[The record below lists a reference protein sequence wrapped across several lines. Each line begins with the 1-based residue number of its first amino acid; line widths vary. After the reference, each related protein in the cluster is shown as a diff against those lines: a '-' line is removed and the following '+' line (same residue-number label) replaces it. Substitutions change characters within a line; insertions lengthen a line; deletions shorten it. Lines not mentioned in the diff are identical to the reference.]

1 MTALI
6 LQVLMIPVGINV
18 ARKSRDK
25 TTWTLTQ
32 LHWRMWLSIVGAVV
46 GLVLPI
52 LRPAEP
58 GSPNAILCIALT
70 LLSVF
75 VFATALYRK
84 TDLRK
89 VVPHVAMLG

>member
-6 LQVLMIPVGINV
+6 LRVLMIPVGINV

-32 LHWRMWLSIVGAVV
+32 LHWRMWLSIVGFVV
-46 GLVLPI
+46 GLLLPM
-52 LRPAEP
+52 LGPAQP

-70 LLSVF
+70 LLSVL
-75 VFATALYRK
+75 VFAKTLHRK

-89 VVPHVAMLG
+89 VVPHVAMPD

>member
-6 LQVLMIPVGINV
+6 LQVLVILVAINA
-18 ARKSRDK
+18 ARKSRNK

-32 LHWRMWLSIVGAVV
+32 LHWRMWLSIVGAVI
-46 GLVLPI
+46 GLLLPMFG
-52 LRPAEP
+52 PAQP

-70 LLSVF
+70 LLGVF
-75 VFATALYRK
+75 VFAKALYRK

-89 VVPHVAMLG
+89 VVPHVAIPG

>member
-6 LQVLMIPVGINV
+6 LQGLMILVAINV

-25 TTWTLTQ
+25 TTWTLTE
-32 LHWRMWLSIVGAVV
+32 LHWRMWLSIVGGVI
-46 GLVLPI
+46 GLLLPK
-52 LRPAEP
+52 LEPAQP

-70 LLSVF
+70 LLSAF
-75 VFATALYRK
+75 VFAKTLYRK

>member
-6 LQVLMIPVGINV
+6 LQGLMIPVGINV
-18 ARKSRDK
+18 ARKGRDK

-32 LHWRMWLSIVGAVV
+32 LHRRMWLSIVGAVV
-46 GLVLPI
+46 GLLLPM
-52 LRPAEP
+52 LEPAQP

-70 LLSVF
+70 LLSLL
-75 VFATALYRK
+75 VFAKAVYRK

-89 VVPHVAMLG
+89 LVPQVAMLA

>member
-6 LQVLMIPVGINV
+6 LQVLMILVAINV
-18 ARKSRDK
+18 ARKTRST
-25 TTWTLTQ
+25 TTWTFTQ

-46 GLVLPI
+46 GFLLPM
-52 LRPAEP
+52 LEPVQP
-58 GSPNAILCIALT
+58 GSPNAILCIAVS

-75 VFATALYRK
+75 VFAKALYRR

-89 VVPHVAMLG
+89 VVPYVAIPG

>member
-6 LQVLMIPVGINV
+6 LQALMIPVGINV
-18 ARKSRDK
+18 ARKGRNK

-46 GLVLPI
+46 GLLLPM
-52 LRPAEP
+52 LERAQP

-70 LLSVF
+70 PLSVF
-75 VFATALYRK
+75 VFAKTLYRK

-89 VVPHVAMLG
+89 VVPHVAMPG

>member
-18 ARKSRDK
+18 ARKGRNK

-46 GLVLPI
+46 GLLLPVLEP
-52 LRPAEP
+52 EQP
-58 GSPNAILCIALT
+58 GSPNAIL
-70 LLSVF
+70 
-75 VFATALYRK
+75 YRANSSQRARIRENPISQ
-84 TDLRK
+84 D
-89 VVPHVAMLG
+89 

>member
-18 ARKSRDK
+18 ARKGRNK

-46 GLVLPI
+46 GCCCLCWNQ
-52 LRPAEP
+52 RNPAP
-58 GSPNAILCIALT
+58 RMQSCV
-70 LLSVF
+70 S
-75 VFATALYRK
+75 R
-84 TDLRK
+84 
-89 VVPHVAMLG
+89 

>member
-1 MTALI
+1 MTGLI
-6 LQVLMIPVGINV
+6 VHVLMILVAIDV
-18 ARKSRDK
+18 ARKSRNK

-46 GLVLPI
+46 GLLLPK
-52 LRPAEP
+52 LEPAQP

-75 VFATALYRK
+75 VFSKALYRR
-84 TDLRK
+84 TDLRT
-89 VVPHVAMLG
+89 VVPDVAMPG

>member
-1 MTALI
+1 MTGLI
-6 LQVLMIPVGINV
+6 VHVLMILVAIDV
-18 ARKSRDK
+18 ARKSRNK

-46 GLVLPI
+46 GLLLPK
-52 LRPAEP
+52 LEPAQP

-75 VFATALYRK
+75 VFSKALYRK

-89 VVPHVAMLG
+89 VVLHVAMLG

>member
-6 LQVLMIPVGINV
+6 LQVLMILIAINV
-18 ARKSRDK
+18 ARKGRNT
-25 TTWTLTQ
+25 TTWTFTQ

-46 GLVLPI
+46 GLLLPT
-52 LRPAEP
+52 LRPAQP

-75 VFATALYRK
+75 VFAKTVYRR

-89 VVPHVAMLG
+89 VVPNVAMPG

>member
-18 ARKSRDK
+18 ARKGRDK

-32 LHWRMWLSIVGAVV
+32 LHWRMWLSIVGAVT
-46 GLVLPI
+46 GLLLPK
-52 LRPAEP
+52 LGAAQP

-70 LLSVF
+70 FLSAL
-75 VFATALYRK
+75 VFAKPYIARLI
-84 TDLRK
+84 
-89 VVPHVAMLG
+89 

>member
-6 LQVLMIPVGINV
+6 LQVLMALVAINV
-18 ARKSRDK
+18 ARKSRNQ

-32 LHWRMWLSIVGAVV
+32 LHWRMLLSIVGAVI
-46 GLVLPI
+46 GLLLPT
-52 LRPAEP
+52 LGPAQP
-58 GSPNAILCIALT
+58 GSPNAILCIAAT

-75 VFATALYRK
+75 VFAKAVYRK

-89 VVPHVAMLG
+89 VVLSVAMPD